1 MLEEPIDWFFR
12 GERGSPN
19 LNARTT
25 TIFQESVLFG
35 FEISDRA
42 IEPVLRSAASIM
54 IPVVVLGEFE
64 YGIRQSRHFRRYAD
78 WLGANLVSVEVVVI
92 DRAVAHT
99 YGVVRL
105 ELKKVGMP
113 MPIND
118 TWIAAIAWHRGLPVV
133 SRDAH
138 FDAVSGVERVA
149 W

>member
-1 MLEEPIDWFFR
+1 MILDT
-12 GERGSPN
+12 
-19 LNARTT
+19 NALSAWA
-25 TIFQESVLFG
+25 EG
-35 FEISDRA
+35 DRA

-78 WLGANLVSVEVVVI
+78 WLDANLVSVEVVVI

-105 ELKKVGMP
+105 ELKKAGTP
-113 MPIND
+113 IPIND
-118 TWIAAIAWHRGLPVV
+118 TWIAAIARHRGLPVV

-138 FDAVSGVERVA
+138 FDAVSGVERLS